1 MRRLLTVL
9 GLVLAAHAPAF
20 GDAAEKAAI
29 LGLRLTTEP
38 DRLTDCQTIGRV
50 SDDEIEDLRKK
61 IVRSGGNAALIT
73 FDQHDLDKVH
83 AEVYRCPE
91 RK

>member
-9 GLVLAAHAPAF
+9 GLVLVAHGPAF

-29 LGLRLTTEP
+29 LGLRLTTES

-73 FDQHDLDKVH
+73 FDQYDLDKVH

>member
-1 MRRLLTVL
+1 MRRVLTVL
-9 GLVLAAHAPAF
+9 GLVLAAHGPAF

-38 DRLTDCQTIGRV
+38 DRLTDCQPVGRV

-61 IVRSGGNAALIT
+61 IVQAGGNAALIT
-73 FDQHDLDKVH
+73 FDTRDLDKVH